1 MLYAIFAT
9 DHENSLDK
17 RLASRP
23 AHIERLTDLKNQGR
37 LVLSGPLPAI
47 DSEDPGP
54 AGFSGSLIVAE
65 FNSLE
70 NAEEWAQADPY
81 VKAGVYQNVSV
92 KPFKYVLP

>member
-1 MLYAIFAT
+1 MLYVISAT

-17 RLASRP
+17 RLAARP
-23 AHIERLTDLKNQGR
+23 AHLERLTELKNQGR
-37 LVLSGPLPAI
+37 LILAGPLPAI
-47 DSEDPGP
+47 DSEDPGS

-70 NAEEWAQADPY
+70 TAQQWADTDPY
-81 VKAGVYQNVSV
+81 AHAGVYQNVSV